1 MSSIT
6 VMPPK
11 RTAVGRISRER
22 SRAAI
27 VLFSIF
33 VKTGFIFK
41 EFSFELGKLIRIS
54 RNIK

>member
-33 VKTGFIFK
+33 VKTGFIF
-41 EFSFELGKLIRIS
+41 
-54 RNIK
+54 